1 MNLSKLTL
9 LFIFLC
15 STSAVMARG
24 IPIPY
29 GESEELVLVEELPDT
44 EAFLLEDGTYFDLG
58 QKYTISHIVWLAYSN
73 TEPEYVGYANDGES
87 YLDLSQEQLL
97 NIVQESGITL
107 PDELKPTFFHR
118 IGGKIVLGIIGL
130 FILYSIYSN
139 YFGKDDEDEAIA
151 SESENEEE

>member
-1 MNLSKLTL
+1 MNLSKITL

-44 EAFLLEDGTYFDLG
+44 ETFLLEDGTYFDLG

-87 YLDLSQEQLL
+87 YLDLSPEDLQA
-97 NIVQESGITL
+97 IVQEAGITL

-130 FILYSIYSN
+130 FILYGIYSN
-139 YFGKDDEDEAIA
+139 YFGKDDE
-151 SESENEEE
+151 EEEVVTPENKE

>member
-1 MNLSKLTL
+1 MNLSKITL
-9 LFIFLC
+9 LFIFLY

-87 YLDLSQEQLL
+87 YLDLTQEELL
-97 NIVQESGITL
+97 AIVQEAGITL

-118 IGGKIVLGIIGL
+118 IGGKIILGIIGL

-139 YFGKDDEDEAIA
+139 YFGKD
-151 SESENEEE
+151 EEEEEVVTPENKE

>member
-1 MNLSKLTL
+1 MNLSKITL
-9 LFIFLC
+9 LFIFLY

-44 EAFLLEDGTYFDLG
+44 EAFLLDDGTYFDLG

-87 YLDLSQEQLL
+87 YLDLTQEELL
-97 NIVQESGITL
+97 AIVQEAGITL

-130 FILYSIYSN
+130 FILYGIYSN
-139 YFGKDDEDEAIA
+139 YFGKDDE
-151 SESENEEE
+151 EEEVVTPENKE